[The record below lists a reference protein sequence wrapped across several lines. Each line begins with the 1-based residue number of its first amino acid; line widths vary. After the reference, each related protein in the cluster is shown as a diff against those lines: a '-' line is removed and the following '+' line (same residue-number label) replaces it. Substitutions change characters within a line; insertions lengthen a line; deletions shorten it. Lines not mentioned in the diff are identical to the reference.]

1 MIAIFFPC
9 GAFGSTLEYC
19 IRRFS
24 KEFET
29 ITAEVL
35 LDGSM
40 HGYNKEFHPLSID
53 EFYKINNKIDIVT
66 PIYPNLSLSTVD
78 ETVDEF
84 IKLVKCSKVIFITLD
99 DIKMVERNWLF
110 AYHKIG
116 LDAGFHLSADYKK
129 WNQSYLSFH
138 DMVRWEQRE
147 WLSFT
152 INYSINKFTTIKNKA
167 QDNWLLIN
175 TEDILY
181 NFRKSLKKI
190 FNYLELTFNDD
201 GLDQF
206 IIQWTEKQQY
216 IIDELNLINKI
227 IEKFCKRELFVWNN
241 LSIMGEAIIQS
252 KLSKIGYELKCYNLN
267 IFPTNTDELLNAS
280 KSV

>member
-1 MIAIFFPC
+1 MIAVFFPG

-29 ITAEVL
+29 IATEIL
-35 LDGSM
+35 PDGSM
-40 HGYNKEFHPLSID
+40 HGYYKEFHPLSID
-53 EFYKINNKIDIVT
+53 EFKNIGNDIDIVT
-66 PIYPNLSLSTVD
+66 PVYPNLSLLTVD

-99 DIKMVERNWLF
+99 DVKMVERNWLF
-110 AYHKIG
+110 AYYKIG
-116 LDAGFHLSADYKK
+116 LYKGFSLAAEFKK
-129 WNQSYLSFH
+129 WNQSYLSFD
-138 DMVRWEQRE
+138 DMARWEQRE

-152 INYSINKFTTIKNKA
+152 INYSTSKFTTIKNKA

-175 TEDILY
+175 TENILY
-181 NFRKSLKKI
+181 DFRQTLKKI
-190 FNYLELTFNDD
+190 FNYLELTLNDD

-206 IIQWTEKQQY
+206 IVRWTEKQQY

-280 KSV
+280 RSA